1 MDLQRG
7 VFLSCTV
14 LSPRDAFLFWGA
26 QFPGL
31 FEQPGKSED
40 SHKIPYCLGRK
51 KGGCIVDSLLFVDN
65 VYLQLSR
72 GLKTNMDANVFQV
85 TEKADQMIQQFFQ
98 EKKEKP
104 IVRVFLSQG
113 G

>member
-1 MDLQRG
+1 LSNPG
-7 VFLSCTV
+7 VVET
-14 LSPRDAFLFWGA
+14 
-26 QFPGL
+26 
-31 FEQPGKSED
+31 PGKF
-40 SHKIPYCLGRK
+40 PTFQVK
-51 KGGCIVDSLLFVDN
+51 KSRPFVDSASFVN
-65 VYLQLSR
+65 KVKAPISR
-72 GLKTNMDANVFQV
+72 GLKTNMDTNIFQV